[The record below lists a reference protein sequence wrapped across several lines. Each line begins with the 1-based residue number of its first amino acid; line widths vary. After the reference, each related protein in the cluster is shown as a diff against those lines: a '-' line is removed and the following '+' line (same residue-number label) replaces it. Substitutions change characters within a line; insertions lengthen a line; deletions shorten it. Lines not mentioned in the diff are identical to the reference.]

1 MFGILTINLKNMKL
15 IKKTIWVIILS
26 LITIFEMFFVNKES
40 RKWINKQWNN
50 INKKWQD
57 LDNN

>member
-1 MFGILTINLKNMKL
+1 MKI
-15 IKKTIWVIILS
+15 IKKTILIIKIS
-26 LITIFEMFFVNKES
+26 LITIFEMFFANREN
-40 RKWINKQWNN
+40 RKWINNKWNN

>member
-1 MFGILTINLKNMKL
+1 MKL
-15 IKKTIWVIILS
+15 IKKTIWVIILF
-26 LITIFEMFFVNKES
+26 LITIFEMFFVNKEN
-40 RKWINKQWNN
+40 RKWINNQWNN

>member
-1 MFGILTINLKNMKL
+1 MKL
-15 IKKTIWVIILS
+15 IKKTIWVIIFS

-50 INKKWQD
+50 IDKKWQD

>member
-1 MFGILTINLKNMKL
+1 MKF

-26 LITIFEMFFVNKES
+26 LITIFEMFFANKKS
-40 RKWINKQWNN
+40 KKWINKQWNN

>member
-1 MFGILTINLKNMKL
+1 MKI
-15 IKKTIWVIILS
+15 IKKTILIIKIS
-26 LITIFEMFFVNKES
+26 LITIFEMFFANREN
-40 RKWINKQWNN
+40 RKWINKKWNN

>member
-1 MFGILTINLKNMKL
+1 MKL

-40 RKWINKQWNN
+40 RKWINKQW
-50 INKKWQD
+50 QD
-57 LDNN
+57 LNNN